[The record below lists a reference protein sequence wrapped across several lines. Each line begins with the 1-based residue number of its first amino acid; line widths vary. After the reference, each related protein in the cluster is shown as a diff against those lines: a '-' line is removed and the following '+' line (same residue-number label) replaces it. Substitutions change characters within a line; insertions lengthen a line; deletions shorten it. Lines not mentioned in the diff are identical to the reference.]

1 MLLGFLHRKV
11 FLEVLGYS
19 FVHLLRILGKLVDA
33 GELLNLQV
41 GIGTYLNKFA
51 LKEVGFVPDQLY
63 FGKENTIT
71 IANK

>member
-1 MLLGFLHRKV
+1 M
-11 FLEVLGYS
+11 LGYS

-41 GIGTYLNKFA
+41 GIGTYLNEFA

-71 IANK
+71 TASK